1 MMVITKKYYQVV
13 NSLIVILATLIIISN
28 NVINGITLPF
38 RNNNFLR
45 SKNTNTKSNAADIND
60 EKAAWCHADFMEE
73 LELQKTS
80 FTQFFGKKVLSD
92 SSTESF
98 NFQHEISQYSCQL
111 SRMMEKL
118 MGQREGNVTVATGG
132 GSATAGGG
140 WIGESKAWPHYLEP
154 YLNKLN
160 DIVKKKDKKYKNN
173 KIKFYNAAHGSTNS
187 VYNGMLQSSLYPSP
201 TPSKHYLSSFLM
213 SSGSDE
219 TVMPFDMILGEFR
232 INDYKDSDV
241 TTKYP
246 EFMYEFWLR
255 RSLKFN
261 NVGNIFPIIGLVDIW
276 DDHNGKST
284 VEDVWRKTTGK
295 KFEAMFPIGDI
306 FSVSLSH
313 YIKSSGKNKE
323 HYRALYPKNVVNGHT
338 IHDWDNHINIPGHEI
353 LAQLLSQKISD
364 LMLRICLNRRN
375 DQCNDDQAIYTSYTN
390 MLNKL
395 QIPSIKDIKKE
406 DTKKKI
412 TLVSPLLGKYNIF
425 ENLVT
430 SNQLVSTILK
440 SWKPQYG
447 STNDI
452 IICHAA
458 KNEKQNI
465 WECSDGKGSE
475 NGNKEHLL
483 DGTKTVHGRVDKFVG
498 VDSPLCN
505 SKERIMIQYKLNTF
519 NIFALFTPIGSDSY
533 TLQKDS
539 TKFQWYEYKQDN
551 MIDISK
557 DNDVSNDIESIDTTN
572 SILALKEYR
581 HFFQYLFVN
590 KKLSS
595 VNDIHS
601 NEKKKRISS
610 MMKKKDGKALTL
622 LICSD
627 LKEMPTKKNDIFTL
641 SGALAL

>member
-1 MMVITKKYYQVV
+1 MTKFSK
-13 NSLIVILATLIIISN
+13 ILYLPNNGDT
-28 NVINGITLPF
+28 NVI
-38 RNNNFLR
+38 
-45 SKNTNTKSNAADIND
+45 
-60 EKAAWCHADFMEE
+60 
-73 LELQKTS
+73 
-80 FTQFFGKKVLSD
+80 FFFV
-92 SSTESF
+92 SS
-98 NFQHEISQYSCQL
+98 
-111 SRMMEKL
+111 
-118 MGQREGNVTVATGG
+118 
-132 GSATAGGG
+132 
-140 WIGESKAWPHYLEP
+140 
-154 YLNKLN
+154 
-160 DIVKKKDKKYKNN
+160 
-173 KIKFYNAAHGSTNS
+173 
-187 VYNGMLQSSLYPSP
+187 
-201 TPSKHYLSSFLM
+201 
-213 SSGSDE
+213 
-219 TVMPFDMILGEFR
+219 
-232 INDYKDSDV
+232 
-241 TTKYP
+241 
-246 EFMYEFWLR
+246 
-255 RSLKFN
+255 
-261 NVGNIFPIIGLVDIW
+261 
-276 DDHNGKST
+276 
-284 VEDVWRKTTGK
+284 
-295 KFEAMFPIGDI
+295 
-306 FSVSLSH
+306 
-313 YIKSSGKNKE
+313 
-323 HYRALYPKNVVNGHT
+323 
-338 IHDWDNHINIPGHEI
+338 
-353 LAQLLSQKISD
+353 
-364 LMLRICLNRRN
+364 
-375 DQCNDDQAIYTSYTN
+375 
-390 MLNKL
+390 
-395 QIPSIKDIKKE
+395 
-406 DTKKKI
+406 
-412 TLVSPLLGKYNIF
+412 
-425 ENLVT
+425 
-430 SNQLVSTILK
+430 ILK